1 MTLLVH
7 YPRCSPVSQKMK
19 ENKDAI
25 ESLAP
30 RVRTLAES
38 LCAPGSEDDTKE

>member
-1 MTLLVH
+1 
-7 YPRCSPVSQKMK
+7 MK
-19 ENKDAI
+19 ENKETI

-38 LCAPGSEDDTKE
+38 LCTPVFEGNTKEQYRRKKLER